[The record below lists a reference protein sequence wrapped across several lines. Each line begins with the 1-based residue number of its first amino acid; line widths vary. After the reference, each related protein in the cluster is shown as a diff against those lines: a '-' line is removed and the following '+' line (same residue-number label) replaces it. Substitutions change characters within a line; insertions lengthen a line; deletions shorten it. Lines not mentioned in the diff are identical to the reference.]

1 MKTKL
6 MKTELMK
13 TKLMSAPVLQLKESL
28 GPLLESCMKVRGKK
42 VTVVGLGR
50 SGLAAAQLL
59 IDLGAEVSVID
70 KSSDEVVR
78 ERAGKLKVMGVE
90 VEVGKHSQEV
100 MEGTDLIVVSPGV
113 PPDSLPFTLARE
125 KEIPLISELELGA
138 CWCKAPIIAVTGTNG
153 KSTTVTL
160 TGEILKAG
168 GKKTIVA
175 GNIGHPLCAGVRKLS
190 KDDLAVVEVSSFQ
203 LETIKDFK
211 PFIAVILNISADHL
225 DRYDN
230 SFSHYLKVK
239 QRLLSNQGTEDFAVL
254 NADDGNLC
262 NEDNLCSQGRAKT
275 FFFSRQQ
282 QLQEGVFVERGK
294 IISQWGGERSVIL
307 ACNELNIKGTHNLE
321 NALAATAIAL
331 ICNIAPRVIAQ
342 TLRQFSG
349 LPHRSEF
356 VDEIGG
362 VKFINDSK
370 GTNVGA
376 VVRSLEGLKGQI
388 VLIAGG
394 RDKGGDYSI
403 LRELVKEKVKVLIL
417 LGEAKDK
424 IKKVLKGTVSIKEA
438 GSMEEAVRVAYSLA
452 VRGET
457 VLLSPA
463 CSSFDMFKD
472 FEERGRIFKK
482 AVECLK

>member
-1 MKTKL
+1 MNPGIL
-6 MKTELMK
+6 
-13 TKLMSAPVLQLKESL
+13 ESSN
-28 GPLLESCMKVRGKK
+28 PLLESHMEVRGKK
-42 VTVVGLGR
+42 VTVVGLGK

-59 IDLGAEVSVID
+59 IDLGAEVTVTD
-70 KSSDEVVR
+70 KSSGEVIGK
-78 ERAGKLKVMGVE
+78 RAEKLKIRGVE

-100 MEGTDLIVVSPGV
+100 IEGADLIVVSPGV

-125 KEIPLISELELGA
+125 RGIPLIGELELGA
-138 CWCKAPIIAVTGTNG
+138 YWCKAPIIAVTGTNG

-160 TGEILKAG
+160 IGELLKAG
-168 GKKTIVA
+168 GRKVIMA
-175 GNIGHPLCAGVRKLS
+175 GNIGNPLCSEVRELS
-190 KDDLAVVEVSSFQ
+190 TDDLAIVEVSSFQ

-211 PFIAVILNISADHL
+211 PFIAAILNISADHL
-225 DRYDN
+225 DRYHN

-239 QRLLSNQGTEDFAVL
+239 QRLLSNQGVEDFAVL

-262 NEDNLCSQGRAKT
+262 REDSLCSKGRAKT
-275 FFFSRQQ
+275 LFFSRRQ
-282 QLQEGVFVERGK
+282 QLSEGVFVEERK
-294 IISQWGGERSVIL
+294 IISQWCGKRSVIL
-307 ACNELNIKGTHNLE
+307 ACDELNIKGTHNLE

-331 ICNIAPRVIAQ
+331 ICNIEPQTIAQ
-342 TLRQFSG
+342 VLRRFSG
-349 LPHRSEF
+349 LPHRSEL

-376 VVRSLEGLKGQI
+376 VARSLESLKGSVI
-388 VLIAGG
+388 LIAGG

-403 LRELVKEKVKVLIL
+403 LRELIKEKVKALIL

-424 IKKVLKGTVSIKEA
+424 IREALMGTTSIKEVN
-438 GSMEEAVRVAYSLA
+438 SMEEAVRVSHSLA

-463 CSSFDMFKD
+463 CASFDMFKD
-472 FEERGRIFKK
+472 FEERGRVFKE
-482 AVECLK
+482 AVEHLKGETPL